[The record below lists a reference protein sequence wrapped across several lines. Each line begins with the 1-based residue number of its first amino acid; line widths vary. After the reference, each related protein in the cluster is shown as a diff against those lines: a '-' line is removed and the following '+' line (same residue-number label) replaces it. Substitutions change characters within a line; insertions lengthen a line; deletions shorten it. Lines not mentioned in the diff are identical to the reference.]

1 MINFAYHRPKS
12 LEQAVSLLQRYG
24 SKAAILAGGTD
35 LLVELKRGLRHPAH
49 VIDVKEIR
57 ELACLEKTTN
67 GELHLSPLI
76 TLQSLSSAGALQ
88 SGWNLLAQAASKVGS
103 WQVRNRGTLGGNICH
118 ASPSGD
124 TLPALICLGARV
136 KMIGPRGER
145 SMAIEEFFLGP
156 GETALENG
164 ELLAEVVL
172 PPLPAGAK
180 GAYKKFSLRRAMDL
194 AMVGA
199 AVLAWGDLAMKR
211 VEDVRVGLGAVGPK
225 PIRARRAE
233 QALKSAEITE
243 AVLAEAAELAAEE
256 TAPISDIRGSDWYR
270 REMTKHLVAEA
281 VREILGLSQPNPEE
295 AKNAQNS
302 D

>member
-1 MINFAYHRPKS
+1 M
-12 LEQAVSLLQRYG
+12 
-24 SKAAILAGGTD
+24 
-35 LLVELKRGLRHPAH
+35 
-49 VIDVKEIR
+49 
-57 ELACLEKTTN
+57 
-67 GELHLSPLI
+67 
-76 TLQSLSSAGALQ
+76 
-88 SGWNLLAQAASKVGS
+88 AQAASKIGS

-124 TLPALICLGARV
+124 TLPALFCLGARV
-136 KMIGPRGER
+136 KMISPRGER

-156 GETALENG
+156 GQSALESG
-164 ELLAEVVL
+164 ELLMEVVL

-211 VEDVRVGLGAVGPK
+211 IEDVRIGLGAVGPK

-233 QALKSAEITE
+233 QALKSMEITE
-243 AVLAEAAELAAEE
+243 AALAKAAELAAEE

-270 REMTKHLVAEA
+270 REMTKQLIEEA
-281 VREILGLSQPNPEE
+281 VREILGLSQPNSEE
-295 AKNAQNS
+295 GKNAHNS